1 MRKVLLS
8 MIIGALLVSS
18 CGTTE
23 EGAFNGAYFGSI
35 LGSAI
40 GGISGGRYGHNMG
53 TIIGMAA
60 GAAAG
65 AAIGSA
71 NEHEQ
76 KERIEAAHR
85 RIRERDRANDGR
97 YERNDGRNDGNG
109 GYNAPQNNGG
119 YDDSGFDA
127 TNSGDDRLYDFQSS
141 DYTGDY
147 SAAQPVTVMPNESG
161 IKEVSLK
168 GLEYSNAIE
177 IHNARFVDDNGD
189 SLLAAGEQAKIIFE
203 IHNVSDQNLVDIV
216 PTVIETTGNKNI
228 LISQSIHV
236 ESLPAHRTIRYTAVV
251 LAKNKLKNG
260 TAKFALSVLSNG
272 SAISKVTE
280 FEITTAKKRS

>member
-8 MIIGALLVSS
+8 MIIGALLLSS
-18 CGTTE
+18 CRTTE

-53 TIIGMAA
+53 TIVGMAA
-60 GAAAG
+60 GAAVG
-65 AAIGSA
+65 AAVGSA
-71 NEHEQ
+71 NESEQ

-85 RIRERDRANDGR
+85 RIRERDRANGGR
-97 YERNDGRNDGNG
+97 YDGNG

-147 SAAQPVTVMPNESG
+147 SAAKPVTVMPNESG

-251 LAKNKLKNG
+251 LAKSKLKNG

-280 FEITTAKKRS
+280 FEITTAKKR

>member
-8 MIIGALLVSS
+8 MIIGALFLSS
-18 CGTTE
+18 CRTTE

-53 TIIGMAA
+53 TIVGMAT
-60 GAAAG
+60 GAAVG
-65 AAIGSA
+65 AAVGSA
-71 NEHEQ
+71 NESEQ

-97 YERNDGRNDGNG
+97 YHGNDGGYHGNG
-109 GYNAPQNNGG
+109 GYNAPQGNGG

-147 SAAQPVTVMPNESG
+147 SAAKPVTVMPSESG

-177 IHNARFVDDNGD
+177 IRNARFVDDNGD
-189 SLLAAGEQAKIIFE
+189 TQLTGGEQAKIIFE

-216 PTVIETTGNKNI
+216 PTVVETTGNKNI

-251 LAKNKLKNG
+251 LAKSKLKNG

-280 FEITTAKKRS
+280 FEITTAKKR